1 VSKMKWAQFTS
12 NLPDD
17 QVEENGSVVR
27 FGGLNVCTV
36 LADIVCGMGFE
47 VEGPYEAHLSGWEIY
62 AKKRK
67 LSLVVFITDLA
78 DGIFLLGASEVR
90 IFFNSDRR
98 RKWFAEEVL
107 VPFNKG
113 LRNSDFF
120 TQVGWISPDDAPIHK
135 DPSEE
140 IGVYSP
146 ADPAAPEK

>member
-1 VSKMKWAQFTS
+1 MKWAQFTS

-36 LADIVCGMGFE
+36 LADMVRGMGFE
-47 VEGPYEAHLSGWEIY
+47 VEGPYEAHLSGWEIF

-78 DGIFLLGASEVR
+78 DSIFLLGTGEVR
-90 IFFNSDRR
+90 IFNSDRR
-98 RKWFAEEVL
+98 RKWFAEEIL
-107 VPFNKG
+107 VPFNEE
-113 LRNSDFF
+113 LRKSEFF
-120 TQVGWISPDDAPIHK
+120 TQMGWINPDHAPIQK
-135 DPSEE
+135 EPSRE